1 MRAALGFLQCDEING
16 QVCDCFRKERN
27 IVFGDCHVHMA
38 LDGEDFRRALGRH
51 REQVQDDWIRAR
63 LRDYAAAGVGY
74 LSDGGDK
81 LGAARRAAQLAP
93 EYGIEYRTPCFP
105 ICRKGRYG
113 AFIGRTYEDFDGY
126 RALVEEAIS
135 GGADFI
141 KLMISGLMDFDHF
154 GEITSQPLDR
164 GEIAELIACA
174 HDHGLAVMAHAN
186 GAQTVRAALNAGVDS
201 IEHGAYMDAE
211 CVSQLAESGAIW
223 TPTLATIG
231 NLIGCGRYPDDV
243 LRPLLALQMENVVE
257 CVRQGGTVAAGS
269 DAGAYLVSHCKGI
282 ADEVALL
289 RCAIGENADAELTR
303 AESEVRRR
311 FRRSA

>member
-1 MRAALGFLQCDEING
+1 M
-16 QVCDCFRKERN
+16 
-27 IVFGDCHVHMA
+27 FGDCHVHMA

-63 LRDYAAAGVGY
+63 LRDYAKAGVGY
-74 LSDGGDK
+74 LRDGGDK
-81 LGAARRAAQLAP
+81 LGVARRAAQLAP
-93 EYGIEYRTPCFP
+93 EYGVEYRTPCFP

-126 RALVEEAIS
+126 RALVDEAIS

-141 KLMISGLMDFDHF
+141 KLMISGLMNFDHF

-164 GEIAELIACA
+164 GEIADLIACA

-186 GAQTVRAALNAGVDS
+186 GAQTVSAALDAGVDS

-211 CVSQLAESGAIW
+211 CVSQLAESGAVW

-243 LRPLLALQMENVVE
+243 LRPLLALQMENVAE

-269 DAGAYLVSHCKGI
+269 DAGAYLVPHCKGI

-289 RCAIGENADAELTR
+289 RYAIGESADAELVR